1 MLLIFATV
9 FMWAPF
15 IVCCSLAKDVKDRP
29 YYPDLLDHPLIREYE
44 VKEVNV
50 GQWFK
55 DICAT
60 IGPL

>member
-1 MLLIFATV
+1 
-9 FMWAPF
+9 MWATF
-15 IVCCSLAKDVKDRP
+15 VSCSLAKDVKDRP
-29 YYPDLLDHPLIREYE
+29 YYPDLLQHPLIKEFE